1 MAAFKNLTYVNI
13 ILNNIFQA
21 DYESPALEREKYGT
35 LEKQSHA
42 MVPKGY
48 ADDVKALCAYM
59 GVEALRTGMS
69 IRMSLREILGIV
81 PRKRERLDSYASFQN
96 YLKDELGVELV
107 LSSQKTMR
115 NETEKEKE

>member
-1 MAAFKNLTYVNI
+1 MNVKIV
-13 ILNNIFQA
+13 
-21 DYESPALEREKYGT
+21 
-35 LEKQSHA
+35 
-42 MVPKGY
+42 VPKGY

-96 YLKDELGVELV
+96 YLKDELGVVLT
-107 LSSQKTMR
+107 LSSQKTKYDG
-115 NETEKEKE
+115 TKED